1 MMFITGTI
9 RNSVGLAE
17 LDGKW
22 QLKKSELS
30 SGKKQNMTA
39 EEREQQLLQ
48 QQADDIREGRKPADI
63 DAKLQSGAKLTQ
75 EEIDYLKKNNPQAL
89 KEYEDAQKE
98 REGYK
103 RQLKSCKSKEE
114 VEKLKTTKMGQFMA
128 AAKSIANDPYIPKGK
143 KCQLMKKL
151 LMQAYGIEK
160 EHQKFL
166 KSSQYI
172 NLPDEEQ
179 DARKRKKS
187 DETVQEAHQEAA
199 SDRDAFQGEAAVDAV
214 DEIRKM
220 VSEIAPTGSRID
232 TAIGEGFEGDSIDM
246 PEAEMTSRDSGIDVH
261 I

>member
-1 MMFITGTI
+1 MFIAGTI
-9 RNSVGLAE
+9 RNSVGLAQM
-17 LDGKW
+17 DGKW

-30 SGKKQNMTA
+30 SGKKQDMTA
-39 EEREQQLLQ
+39 EERELQFLQ

-63 DAKLQSGAKLTQ
+63 DAKLQSGAKLTP
-75 EEIDYLKKNNPQAL
+75 EEVEYLKKNNPQAL
-89 KEYEDAQKE
+89 KEYEEAQKE

-103 RQLKSCKSKEE
+103 RQLKNCKSKEE

-128 AAKSIANDPYIPKGK
+128 AAKSIENNPHIPKGK

-151 LMQAYGIEK
+151 LMQASGIER

-166 KSSQYI
+166 KSSQYL

-179 DARKRKKS
+179 ETRKRKRS
-187 DETVQEAHQEAA
+187 DETVQDAQQETA
-199 SDRDAFQGEAAVDAV
+199 SDMDMFQGEAAVDAV

-220 VSEIAPTGSRID
+220 VSEITPAGSRID
-232 TAIGEGFEGDSIDM
+232 TAIGEDYQGNSADM
-246 PEAEMTSRDSGIDVH
+246 PEAEAASSDSGIDIH